1 MRSLRRV
8 VGARLQS
15 LLRGSTLLANPFLSA
30 KFIPLDQQAA
40 IGQVRI
46 VVGQTV
52 SASITEGDG
61 LPVPPPELREGWG
74 QEASYLNTGRRDM
87 ASMLSA
93 IKQAGAQ
100 LADLRRVLDFGCA
113 TGRMLRFYPRT
124 PDTECWGVDI
134 KAKNILWCQEHLSPP
149 FRFAATTTLPH
160 LPFEDGYFDL
170 VYCAS
175 VFTHIADLPDSTL
188 LELRRTL
195 RPGGLI
201 YATVHDEHSVDLL
214 LRDFQERELTKQ
226 LRRIDAETGV
236 LRSDYKFFYVGGE
249 PWTQVFYDNGYLV
262 QKWSQ
267 FMDVV
272 SVIPEAMDYQTAFL
286 LRKRPGP
293 LASDRHEV
301 DLQRE
306 S

>member
-1 MRSLRRV
+1 MRIFAPLLRV

-30 KFIPLDQQAA
+30 KFIPLERRDVFDQM
-40 IGQVRI
+40 RI
-46 VVGQTV
+46 VVGGSISGL
-52 SASITEGDG
+52 SAGGDG
-61 LPVPPPELREGWG
+61 LPVPPVDLREGWG
-74 QEASYLNTGRRDM
+74 GMPATYLNTGRRDM
-87 ASMLSA
+87 ERMLTA
-93 IKQAGAQ
+93 IDQAGEPVP
-100 LADLRRVLDFGCA
+100 DIRRVLDFGCA
-113 TGRMLRFYPRT
+113 TGRLLRFYPQS

-134 KAKNILWCQEHLSPP
+134 KAKSILWCQEHLSPP
-149 FRFAATTTLPH
+149 FRFATTTTLPH

-175 VFTHIADLPDSTL
+175 VFTHIADLPDATL
-188 LELRRTL
+188 LELRRIL

-214 LRDFQERELTKQ
+214 FRNFQERELTRQ

-236 LRSDYKFFYVGGE
+236 LRGEYKFFYIGGE
-249 PWTQVFYDNGYLV
+249 PWTQVFYDNSYLV

-272 SVIPEAMDYQTAFL
+272 SVIPEAMDYQTALL
-286 LRKRPGP
+286 LRKR
-293 LASDRHEV
+293 SDR
-301 DLQRE
+301 
-306 S
+306 SASGTI